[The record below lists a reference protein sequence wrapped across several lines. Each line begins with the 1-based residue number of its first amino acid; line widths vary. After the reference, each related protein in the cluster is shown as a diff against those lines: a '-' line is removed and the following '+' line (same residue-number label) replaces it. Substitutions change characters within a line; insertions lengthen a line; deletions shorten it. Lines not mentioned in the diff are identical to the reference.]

1 MRSIP
6 VLECLSSNNWTD
18 SKEPVCYRS
27 RCHFVKS
34 TRFDLDGLRYIEN
47 RRFGKSST
55 LSYTVKPAHFKNPLS
70 LVLKV
75 NM

>member
-6 VLECLSSNNWTD
+6 VLECLSSNNCTD

-47 RRFGKSST
+47 KDSEKAAPYPT
-55 LSYTVKPAHFKNPLS
+55 LANLR
-70 LVLKV
+70 VLKTRSV
-75 NM
+75 SY